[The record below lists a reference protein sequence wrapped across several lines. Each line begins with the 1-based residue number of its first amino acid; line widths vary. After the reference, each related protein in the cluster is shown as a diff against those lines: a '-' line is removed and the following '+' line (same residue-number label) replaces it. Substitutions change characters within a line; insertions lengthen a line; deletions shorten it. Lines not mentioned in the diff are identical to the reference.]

1 MKTPIGQHK
10 IERFNDE
17 LKAMYD
23 DPMYRSMIRMW
34 GENINLGYFETPDDD
49 LAVATER
56 ANARLAEA
64 AGLRGGM
71 EMLEV
76 ACGVGGASRY
86 VARRFDVRII
96 ATNLSRDQLDIAVER
111 TEGAIS
117 DRITY
122 EYADFHKLPYE
133 DNRFDVWWCMLSVLH
148 AVDKPKVI
156 GEAFRVL
163 KPGGRMVLTEL
174 TAAEGLTPETLK
186 KFSTDAHSP
195 GLWSMSQ
202 YDQVFVET
210 GFVILKREDCSE
222 RALWA
227 WDRLPCELERH
238 RTEIEADVG
247 SQPLKD
253 TIDRYQ
259 MWGRAASAGHVGSA
273 FYALEKPH

>member
-1 MKTPIGQHK
+1 MSQHE
-10 IERFNDE
+10 IERFNDG

-34 GENINLGYFETPDDD
+34 EENINLGYFETPDDD
-49 LAVATER
+49 LALATER

-64 AGLRGGM
+64 AGLRDGM

-86 VARRFDVRII
+86 VARRFDARII
-96 ATNLSRDQLDIAVER
+96 ATNLSRDQLAIAVDR

-117 DRITY
+117 HRITY
-122 EYADFHKLPYE
+122 EYADFHELPYE

-148 AVDKPKVI
+148 AVDKPKVV

-174 TAAEGLTPETLK
+174 TSAEGLDADALK
-186 KFSTDAHSP
+186 KFSADAHSP
-195 GLWSMSQ
+195 GLWSMSR
-202 YDQVFVET
+202 YDQVFHET
-210 GFVILKREDCSE
+210 GFVVLQREDWSE
-222 RALWA
+222 RAVWA
-227 WDRLPCELERH
+227 WHRLPCELEKH
-238 RTEIEADVG
+238 RTEIEGDVG
-247 SQPLKD
+247 AQPLDD
-253 TIDRYQ
+253 TIERYL

-273 FYALEKPH
+273 FYALEKPR